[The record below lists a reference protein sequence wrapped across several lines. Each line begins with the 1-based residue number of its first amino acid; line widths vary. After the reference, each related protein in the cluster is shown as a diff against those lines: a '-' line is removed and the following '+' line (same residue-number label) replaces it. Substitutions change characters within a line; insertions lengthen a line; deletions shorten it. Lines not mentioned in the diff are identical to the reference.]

1 MRGFAAGDV
10 DVLVATTVVEVGVDV
25 PNATVMAILDA
36 DRFGISQLHQ
46 LRGRVGRGSAAGLC
60 LLVTDSAAGT
70 PSRER
75 LDAVASTVDGFRL
88 AEVDLEQR
96 REGQVLGE
104 AQSGRSSFKL
114 LSLVRDRDLITAAR
128 AEATAIVDAD
138 PDLADHPGLA
148 AAVTTLIESERSEFL
163 EKA

>member
-1 MRGFAAGDV
+1 M
-10 DVLVATTVVEVGVDV
+10 
-25 PNATVMAILDA
+25 
-36 DRFGISQLHQ
+36 
-46 LRGRVGRGSAAGLC
+46 
-60 LLVTDSAAGT
+60 
-70 PSRER
+70 
-75 LDAVASTVDGFRL
+75 ASTVDGFRL

-128 AEATAIVDAD
+128 AEATTIVDAD
-138 PDLADHPGLA
+138 PDLTDHPGLA